1 MPVTTNKPHKKTYKN
16 MAILTA
22 PESAAGSLFGP
33 RITELAPKGT
43 YLATIVDIV
52 DTFDVVRPKYEDP
65 TVTEKVNLTTFV
77 FGIKGKDGKL
87 YLVNTGNSPMTAMK
101 ISGNEKSKLYGFL
114 ASLTGE
120 PPKMGWDYS
129 ELKGSGAQITI
140 GHKESK
146 RTAGKM
152 YAVVSSVA
160 PVMDEVKDKVLPAA
174 AFASLLEGGEAAAP
188 KAAPAAVADAD
199 EDGNE
204 PF

>member
-1 MPVTTNKPHKKTYKN
+1 

-22 PESAAGSLFGP
+22 PENAAGSLFGP
-33 RITELAPKGT
+33 RITEMAPKGT

-52 DTFDVVRPKYEDP
+52 DTFDVSRPKFEDP

-114 ASLTGE
+114 SALTGE
-120 PPKMGWDYS
+120 PPRMGWDYS
-129 ELKGSGAQITI
+129 ELKGTGAQITV

-146 RTAGKM
+146 RTAGKY

-160 PVMDEVKDKVLPAA
+160 PVMDEVKDKVLPAS
-174 AFASLLEGGEAAAP
+174 AFASLLEGGDSAPAKPAAAAI
-188 KAAPAAVADAD
+188 AADED
-199 EDGNE
+199 EDGNA